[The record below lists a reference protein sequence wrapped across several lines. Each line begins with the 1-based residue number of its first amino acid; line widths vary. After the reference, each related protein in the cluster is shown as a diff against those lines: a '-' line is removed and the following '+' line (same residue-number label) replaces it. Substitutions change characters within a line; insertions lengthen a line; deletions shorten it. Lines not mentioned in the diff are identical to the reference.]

1 MNCDAARRRLLAEE
15 QPDRPT
21 DDGVRGH
28 LAACPA
34 CRALGRRLAVVERLI
49 PCLPVP
55 ASSAKSAFVRRFLRT
70 GGPVVKRVPLPWT
83 TPPRQRGLQKLSLAV
98 AIAAVLAVFT
108 LGWWTWPRVCAARHP
123 EPSQIAEPSWVAEIH
138 KELDGIRILAEPRVR
153 VERVTTLAVRLHDQ
167 ARALTRDGDAADLA
181 RLAKVYK
188 ELLGDDLLDPARA
201 LPAAQRAV
209 VLNDIRNELIAAES
223 EFERTADGASQA
235 GSSTA
240 GALRELA
247 KAARDGKRNI
257 QALLPAA

>member
-1 MNCDAARRRLLAEE
+1 M
-15 QPDRPT
+15 
-21 DDGVRGH
+21 
-28 LAACPA
+28 
-34 CRALGRRLAVVERLI
+34 
-49 PCLPVP
+49 
-55 ASSAKSAFVRRFLRT
+55 S
-70 GGPVVKRVPLPWT
+70 
-83 TPPRQRGLQKLSLAV
+83 
-98 AIAAVLAVFT
+98 
-108 LGWWTWPRVCAARHP
+108 
-123 EPSQIAEPSWVAEIH
+123 EPSWVAEIH
-138 KELDGIRILAEPRVR
+138 KEIGGIRILAEPRVR

-167 ARALTRDGDAADLA
+167 ALALTRDGDAADLA

-247 KAARDGKRNI
+247 KAARDGKKNI